1 MARFGRIQEHRRHWL
16 DGYTLRHA
24 RLVWDLPAG
33 ALVLPDLGGID
44 RRSPRRSLRHV
55 EHCPP
60 GPRNR
65 GFDRRG
71 FPLQSRLA
79 ARANAATRR
88 AGRSNAAWCR
98 AARAGR
104 RG

>member
-1 MARFGRIQEHRRHWL
+1 MARFGIQDHL
-16 DGYTLRHA
+16 
-24 RLVWDLPAG
+24 RLVWLLRDIDAVAP
-33 ALVLPDLGGID
+33 VLPDPGRPRL
-44 RRSPRRSLRHV
+44 RRSLRHV
-55 EHCPP
+55 EHCRP

-71 FPLQSRLA
+71 FPLQSRVA